1 MFLLSSEC
9 SASPSPAL
17 AAPYLGLVVGH
28 GSGQPSPG
36 PDPAT
41 SVGAKDCPL
50 SLASGGLF
58 VLPRLR
64 WEGGRFGEVSAEG
77 GGKRKD
83 HTEAGDMGFSP
94 EDMRWLTIRLR
105 RHAHR
110 KRVQGRMEGWP
121 WEVCCGREWERWW
134 AEGRRG
140 LKQCCPVQ
148 LIP

>member
-58 VLPRLR
+58 VSPQLR

-94 EDMRWLTIRLR
+94 EDMRWLIMRLR

-110 KRVQGRMEGWP
+110 KGVQ
-121 WEVCCGREWERWW
+121 
-134 AEGRRG
+134 
-140 LKQCCPVQ
+140 
-148 LIP
+148 